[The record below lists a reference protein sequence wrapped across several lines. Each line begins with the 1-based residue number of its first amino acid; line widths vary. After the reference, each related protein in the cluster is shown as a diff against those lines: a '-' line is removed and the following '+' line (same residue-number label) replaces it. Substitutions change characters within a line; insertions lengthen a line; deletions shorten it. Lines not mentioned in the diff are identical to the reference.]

1 MAEPQRFSES
11 RFRRLEYTVVLSM
24 VAFAIVFAGLSLWVG
39 VGGVVE
45 HLKDLTP
52 GLVVVLL
59 SLSLSNY
66 LLRGLRWEVFT
77 RALRLDLPWSRNLL
91 YYFAGFAMTTT
102 PGKAGEAL
110 RLWLIERCHGYGY
123 RRTAPMFVADRL
135 SDMIAVLLLGLIGVG
150 AFSRFADA
158 TLAAG
163 VALFLVVIAF
173 FRPQVL
179 LGLIGMIYKIAGRR
193 RPRLFSALRQTVRG
207 TASLFMFRVFGAGL
221 VLALLGWFAEAYSF
235 YLLLG
240 QFGAVVTLQQ
250 VIFIFTFAMSAGTL
264 AMLPGGLG
272 GTEAVMIGLLKA
284 IGVDFEAAVA
294 ATAIIRLTTLWYAV
308 ILGFLTLPFAMRL
321 ARRRGSRLVAEAAG

>member
-24 VAFAIVFAGLSLWVG
+24 VAFVIVFAGLSLWVG

-66 LLRGLRWEVFT
+66 LLRGLRWEVFA
-77 RALRLDLPWSRNLL
+77 RALRLDVPWPRNLL
-91 YYFAGFAMTTT
+91 YYFAGFSMTTT

-110 RLWLIERCHGYGY
+110 RLWLIERCHGYAY
-123 RRTAPMFVADRL
+123 QRTAPMFVADRL
-135 SDMIAVLLLGLIGVG
+135 SDMIAVLVLGLVGVG

-158 TLAAG
+158 TLAGGA
-163 VALFLVVIAF
+163 VLFLVVIAF

-179 LGLIGMIYKIAGRR
+179 LGLIGLVYKTAGRR
-193 RPRLFSALRQTVRG
+193 RPRLFSAVRQTVRG
-207 TASLFMFRVFGAGL
+207 TASLFVFRVFGAGL
-221 VLALLGWFAEAYSF
+221 ALALLGWFAEAYSL

-272 GTEAVMIGLLKA
+272 GTEAVMIGLLTA
-284 IGVDFEAAVA
+284 IGVDFETAVA

-308 ILGFLTLPFAMRL
+308 ILGFITLPFAMRL
-321 ARRRGSRLVAEAAG
+321 ARRRGARLVAEAAG

>member
-1 MAEPQRFSES
+1 MAEPGRFSEG
-11 RFRRLEYTVVLSM
+11 RIKRLEYTVVLSM
-24 VAFAIVFAGLSLWVG
+24 VAFVIAFAGLSLWVG

-52 GLVVVLL
+52 GIVIILL
-59 SLSLSNY
+59 SLSLLNY
-66 LLRGLRWEVFT
+66 LLRAARWEVFT
-77 RALRLDLPWSRNLL
+77 RALRLDVPWSRNLL
-91 YYFAGFAMTTT
+91 YYFAGFSMTTT

-123 RRTAPMFVADRL
+123 QRSAPMFVADRL
-135 SDMIAVLLLGLIGVG
+135 NDMIAVLLLGLIGVG
-150 AFSRFADA
+150 AFSRYADA
-158 TLAAG
+158 TLASG
-163 VALFLVVIAF
+163 VALFVVVIAF

-179 LGLIGMIYKIAGRR
+179 LGLIGMLYKIAGRR

-207 TASLFMFRVFGAGL
+207 TASLFVFRVFGAGL
-221 VLALLGWFAEAYSF
+221 VMALIGWFAEAFSL

-284 IGVDFEAAVA
+284 IGVEFETAVA

-308 ILGFLTLPFAMRL
+308 VLGFITLPFAMRL
-321 ARRRGSRLVAEAAG
+321 ARRRGVPLAVEAAG